1 MELNKKAAY
10 LQGLVDGL
18 GVDESTKEGKIIK
31 AMAALLGEM
40 ADAIAAMDED
50 LTQAYDQINDLSEEL
65 EDLEADLY
73 EDEDAEDEDDDA
85 ADEDEDAGDDD
96 IASEP
101 FYEVACPACGETVY
115 VSEDD
120 LDAGEA
126 ICPSCKVAFEV
137 ALADDE
143 ETEEDDGPVQYEVT
157 CPACGATA
165 VFEEGDLLDGEPTC
179 PNCGKP
185 LDFEVTEE

>member
-50 LTQAYDQINDLSEEL
+50 LTHAYDQINDLSEEL

-85 ADEDEDAGDDD
+85 ADVPDN
-96 IASEP
+96 
-101 FYEVACPACGETVY
+101 FKF
-115 VSEDD
+115 
-120 LDAGEA
+120 
-126 ICPSCKVAFEV
+126 CKENELCKLLSYKGKVFSVEIPNFIE
-137 ALADDE
+137 L
-143 ETEEDDGPVQYEVT
+143 EVT
-157 CPACGATA
+157 QTEPGVKGNTATNTLKPATVETGAEIR
-165 VFEEGDLLDGEPTC
+165 VPLFINEGDHIRIDTRTGEYM
-179 PNCGKP
+179 
-185 LDFEVTEE
+185 ERV

>member
-1 MELNKKAAY
+1 MELSNKAAY

-50 LTQAYDQINDLSEEL
+50 LTHAYDQINDLSEEL

-120 LDAGEA
+120 LEILLATRGAARALQADA
-126 ICPSCKVAFEV
+126 V
-137 ALADDE
+137 
-143 ETEEDDGPVQYEVT
+143 
-157 CPACGATA
+157 
-165 VFEEGDLLDGEPTC
+165 DLLLVCDLFMSRSCRLST
-179 PNCGKP
+179 NINDSRTIFYH
-185 LDFEVTEE
+185 LLSMF